1 MTAIPSPVERRD
13 AIDGFAAGMMVFLTL
28 VWGTNQI
35 TIKLANQG
43 YDPVFL
49 TIVRSAI
56 ACMLV
61 YGWCVVRGIRL
72 FERDGTLVPG
82 IVAGLLFGSEFV
94 LMFVALDYTTAARGT
109 LMINTMPFWVLIGA
123 HFLLGERMAPSGFA
137 GLLLAFGGVAL
148 VLSDSLSLPGPE
160 ALLGDAMLILA
171 GLLWGATTIVIR
183 RSALATA
190 SPEKTLLYQLVVSSL
205 VLLPLLAF
213 SGPLIRDPDWLST
226 ASLLYQAVF
235 IVAFTYLLW
244 FWMVRRYPAAGLSSF
259 TFLSPVFGVIGG
271 GLLLGEPLS
280 WRIFV
285 ALGMV
290 AAGLLMVNRPR
301 RQPMR

>member
-1 MTAIPSPVERRD
+1 LTAIPSPVERRD

>member
-1 MTAIPSPVERRD
+1 
-13 AIDGFAAGMMVFLTL
+13 

-205 VLLPLLAF
+205 VLLPLLAV

>member
-1 MTAIPSPVERRD
+1 LTAIPSPVERRD

-72 FERDGTLVPG
+72 FERDGTLVSG

>member
-1 MTAIPSPVERRD
+1 MTVIASAVERRD

-160 ALLGDAMLILA
+160 ALIGDAMLILA

-213 SGPLIRDPDWLST
+213 SGPLIREPDWLST

>member
-72 FERDGTLVPG
+72 FERDGTLVSG

>member
-1 MTAIPSPVERRD
+1 MTVIASAVERRD

-148 VLSDSLSLPGPE
+148 VLSDNLSLPGPE
-160 ALLGDAMLILA
+160 ALIGDAMLILA

>member
-1 MTAIPSPVERRD
+1 LTVIPSPVERRD